1 MLECVFM
8 ARRCWKRAAE
18 WKNRAETAI
27 TAEEQRRHLIVADH
41 YSALA
46 QSAEGSMKAALVERF
61 PRMLTA

>member
-8 ARRCWKRAAE
+8 AQRCWKRAAE

-46 QSAEGSMKAALVERF
+46 QSAEIDESRIG
-61 PRMLTA
+61 